1 MPKSTVPP
9 AFLTTMLVIYTVAKI
24 PSCTISNFQEVT
36 GMCPMTFR
44 RGVRA
49 AETVLGIKIRY
60 IRHVR
65 NETDS
70 LTVGNSGYYVI
81 DDWGCVNKKKFLAH
95 VEQLIED
102 KKIG

>member
-1 MPKSTVPP
+1 
-9 AFLTTMLVIYTVAKI
+9 
-24 PSCTISNFQEVT
+24 
-36 GMCPMTFR
+36 MCPMTFR

-95 VEQLIED
+95 VENLVVLSAYKSFISDTTDEGRHSAD
-102 KKIG
+102 KESS